1 MNLISDPDDIVI
13 SPGTFFG
20 WKKSRTEQL
29 LPLWTREEE
38 CQKTRWE
45 KEAVAIAK
53 VERCYH
59 EQIRKIR
66 EETRRELNS
75 PPDLPSETTGKRS
88 DAATF
93 VTDLLQKYDVKEYI
107 RTVQS
112 DESSITKEISD
123 DVDIYS
129 LFSSGSDV

>member
-1 MNLISDPDDIVI
+1 M
-13 SPGTFFG
+13 
-20 WKKSRTEQL
+20 

-38 CQKTRWE
+38 RQKTTRE
-45 KEAVAIAK
+45 KEAVAIAE
-53 VERCYH
+53 VERSYH

-66 EETRRELNS
+66 EETRKELDS
-75 PPDLPSETTGKRS
+75 PPDPPSETTGKRS

-107 RTVQS
+107 GTVQS

-129 LFSSGSDV
+129 FFSSGSDV

>member
-1 MNLISDPDDIVI
+1 M
-13 SPGTFFG
+13 
-20 WKKSRTEQL
+20 

-38 CQKTRWE
+38 RQKTTRE
-45 KEAVAIAK
+45 KEAVAIAE
-53 VERCYH
+53 VERSYH

-66 EETRRELNS
+66 EETRKES
-75 PPDLPSETTGKRS
+75 DSTPDPPSETTGKRS

-107 RTVQS
+107 GTVQS
-112 DESSITKEISD
+112 DESSITKEICD

-129 LFSSGSDV
+129 FFSSGSDV

>member
-1 MNLISDPDDIVI
+1 M
-13 SPGTFFG
+13 
-20 WKKSRTEQL
+20 

-38 CQKTRWE
+38 RQKTTWE
-45 KEAVAIAK
+45 KEAVAIAE
-53 VERCYH
+53 VERSYH
-59 EQIRKIR
+59 EQIRKTR
-66 EETRRELNS
+66 EETRKELDS
-75 PPDLPSETTGKRS
+75 PPDPPSETTGKRS

-107 RTVQS
+107 GTVQS

-129 LFSSGSDV
+129 FFSSGSDV

>member
-1 MNLISDPDDIVI
+1 M
-13 SPGTFFG
+13 
-20 WKKSRTEQL
+20 
-29 LPLWTREEE
+29 
-38 CQKTRWE
+38 
-45 KEAVAIAK
+45 
-53 VERCYH
+53 ERYYH

-66 EETRRELNS
+66 EETRRELDS
-75 PPDLPSETTGKRS
+75 PPDPPSKTTGKRS

-107 RTVQS
+107 GTVQS

-129 LFSSGSDV
+129 LFSSGRDV

>member
-1 MNLISDPDDIVI
+1 MI

-20 WKKSRTEQL
+20 RKNKTEML
-29 LPLWTREEE
+29 LPLWTREEKR
-38 CQKTRWE
+38 QKTARE
-45 KEAVAIAK
+45 KEALAIAEA
-53 VERCYH
+53 ERSYT

-66 EETRRELNS
+66 DETRKELDS
-75 PPDLPSETTGKRS
+75 PPAPSSETSGKRS
-88 DAATF
+88 DVATF

-107 RTVQS
+107 GTVQS
-112 DESSITKEISD
+112 DVSSKVNDRND